1 MIGQYFGHYY
11 IPGIALIFTLVIA
24 IKILS
29 LIPITSNKTQEL
41 VRKSLHISM
50 GSICLSFPWVFQNGM
65 VVSLLA
71 FISTCFIWV
80 IRYWRGFFFA
90 RMKSVICS
98 SSRRSYGE
106 FYFPVAVAVTFI
118 LSAGEPVSYIVPI
131 AILTFADA
139 SSALFGVKWG
149 KHPFKYLPFKKSYE
163 GSLAFF
169 IVAFLVSSLGL
180 TFLTDMENTHV
191 VLVSLLL
198 AVFTTLIEA
207 LCPVG
212 LDNFMVPV
220 GALFIL
226 KTHMPMSPEDILLRL
241 IVMITLPGLLLLDQR
256 KNNLIVKG
264 RQI

>member
-1 MIGQYFGHYY
+1 MIGQYFGQYY
-11 IPGIALIFTLVIA
+11 LPGMALLATLVIV

-29 LIPITSNKTQEL
+29 LVPMTSNKTQEY
-41 VRKSLHISM
+41 VRKTLHVSM
-50 GSICLSFPWVFQNGM
+50 GSICLSFPWVFQSGI

-71 FISTCFIWV
+71 FLSTFFIWL
-80 IRYWRGFFFA
+80 IRNWKGIFFA

-98 SSRRSYGE
+98 SSRLSYGE

-118 LSAGEPVSYIVPI
+118 LSGAEPVLYTIPV

-149 KHPFKYLPFKKSYE
+149 KHPFKYLPFNKSYE

-169 IVAFLVSSLGL
+169 AVAFLVSSIGL
-180 TFLTDMENTHV
+180 SFLSDLETTQV

-207 LCPVG
+207 LFPIG
-212 LDNFMVPV
+212 LDNIMVPL

-226 KTHMPMSPEDILLRL
+226 KTHMPMSIEDLLIRL

-256 KNNLIVKG
+256 KLSLKV
-264 RQI
+264 RQVL